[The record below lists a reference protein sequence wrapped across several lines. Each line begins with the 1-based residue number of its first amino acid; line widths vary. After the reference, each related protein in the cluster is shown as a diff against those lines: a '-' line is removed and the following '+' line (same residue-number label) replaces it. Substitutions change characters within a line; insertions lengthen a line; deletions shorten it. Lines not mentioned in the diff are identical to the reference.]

1 MLTWSCFIV
10 SAYLIGSVPFGYL
23 IARLFKRIDIREFGS
38 HNIGATNVLRV
49 VGPFPGLLTLAF
61 DIGKGAVVVLLAKI
75 SFPSFAMLP
84 IIVGICAVCG
94 HNFSIFLKGRG
105 GKGVATGFGVLVALA
120 PIVSFLTFLV
130 WLFILLISRYI
141 SLASLVG
148 ALAFPIFLW
157 LKRAEFPLMTL
168 GIFISILVVIRH
180 RENIKRL
187 IKGTEPKIRLP
198 RPPKADSQ

>member
-23 IARLFKRIDIREFGS
+23 FARLFKRIDIREFGS

-61 DIGKGAVVVLLAKI
+61 DIGKGAVVVLLAKRC
-75 SFPSFAMLP
+75 FPSFAMLP

-105 GKGVATGFGVLVALA
+105 GKGVATGFGVLVGLA

>member
-1 MLTWSCFIV
+1 MFIQLLLIV

-23 IARLFKRIDIREFGS
+23 LARLFKRIDIREFGS

-49 VGPFPGLLTLAF
+49 VGPFPAVLTLLF
-61 DIGKGAVVVLLAKI
+61 DIGKGAIVVLLTKRY
-75 SFPSFAMLP
+75 FPSFTLLP
-84 IIVGICAVCG
+84 IIVGICAICG

-105 GKGVATGFGVLVALA
+105 GKGVATGFGVLLGLVPIVAL
-120 PIVSFLTFLV
+120 LTFLV
-130 WLFILLISRYI
+130 WLFVVLISRYI

-157 LKRAEFPLMTL
+157 IKEENISLIGL
-168 GIFISILVVIRH
+168 GILVFILVVIRH

-187 IKGTEPKIRLP
+187 IKKTEPKIIIKGSGLNI
-198 RPPKADSQ
+198 